1 MVRCTCGESA
11 AEIRFKVEANPV
23 HSELA
28 FSGKHAI
35 RIRQYYG
42 CRMRLNAAAGY
53 QTTPADLSDGE
64 HDAFCDG
71 SVICLPTY
79 GSARIS

>member
-1 MVRCTCGESA
+1 
-11 AEIRFKVEANPV
+11 
-23 HSELA
+23 
-28 FSGKHAI
+28 
-35 RIRQYYG
+35 
-42 CRMRLNAAAGY
+42 MRLNAAAGY